1 MSKQLSLEFS
11 EPLPVVFSR
20 FVDDLRARGYTS
32 RKVNSTA
39 CATIL
44 ENEGHRVSIVPRK
57 DRLALC
63 VTEYEKGEPIYVPP
77 PDNGFR
83 KVGQWLPCWVFIKTY
98 QISTT
103 TTL

>member
-11 EPLPVVFSR
+11 EPLSVVFTR
-20 FVDDLRARGYTS
+20 LIDGFFAQGYTTK
-32 RKVNSTA
+32 KVNYRA

-44 ENEGHRVSIVPRK
+44 ETDTHRVSIVPRK

-63 VTEYEKGEPIYVPP
+63 VTEYEKGQPYYVPP

-83 KVGQWLPCWVFIKTY
+83 KFGQWLPCWVFIKTY
-98 QISTT
+98 QILTT
-103 TTL
+103 I